1 MMTLMPHHSIYQ
13 KFSRRDASDQTV
25 FYGTYSYKY
34 CSRAEIRSKRA
45 VNKKKGD
52 ESRHVVERIIG

>member
-1 MMTLMPHHSIYQ
+1 MILMLHHRLYQ
-13 KFSRRDASDQTV
+13 KFSRRDVSDQTV
-25 FYGTYSYKY
+25 SSGTHLYWYYSL
-34 CSRAEIRSKRA
+34 AEIRSKRA

>member
-1 MMTLMPHHSIYQ
+1 MLHHSMYQ
-13 KFSRRDASDQTV
+13 KFSRRDVSDQTV
-25 FYGTYSYKY
+25 FYGTYSYKAR
-34 CSRAEIRSKRA
+34 SLAEIRSKRA

>member
-1 MMTLMPHHSIYQ
+1 MLHHSIYQ
-13 KFSRRDASDQTV
+13 KFSRRDVSVQTV
-25 FYGTYSYKY
+25 FYGTYSYGY
-34 CSRAEIRSKRA
+34 HSLAEIRSKRA